1 MGFLSKFEGKMEET
15 VEGVAQ
21 QLGGAQ
27 LSPVQ
32 IMKRA
37 EKQMRREK
45 MVGAGRQYAPTL
57 YTVLVSE
64 FDDARMFSYYPT
76 LAGEVETYLRA
87 QAAEAGLVMDGQP
100 LVRFIADPQL
110 KRGKFDVVAE
120 MVAAQTVQ
128 KLRAEENARYGLDFE
143 PHGRAAVGAAVA
155 GAGAEAGAGF
165 SGAEGVTGGAGRA
178 SDTFDNMGAGNRGGQ
193 PGAGNAEQPGVGS
206 TAQPPAADDQVTVM
220 FGTQGNK
227 PTIQPGPRKSVQ
239 DAYFYDEVRDR
250 AYFLT
255 GKPQRVG
262 REATNDVV
270 VPDINVSRVHAEIRM
285 EDNGTWVISDLG
297 STNGLYVNGRRVKSQ
312 PLKDADMVVMGTTKL
327 EFQLLS

>member
-1 MGFLSKFEGKMEET
+1 
-15 VEGVAQ
+15 
-21 QLGGAQ
+21 
-27 LSPVQ
+27 
-32 IMKRA
+32 
-37 EKQMRREK
+37 
-45 MVGAGRQYAPTL
+45 
-57 YTVLVSE
+57 
-64 FDDARMFSYYPT
+64 
-76 LAGEVETYLRA
+76 
-87 QAAEAGLVMDGQP
+87 
-100 LVRFIADPQL
+100 
-110 KRGKFDVVAE
+110 
-120 MVAAQTVQ
+120 
-128 KLRAEENARYGLDFE
+128 
-143 PHGRAAVGAAVA
+143 VA
-155 GAGAEAGAGF
+155 GAGAGPGAGF

-178 SDTFDNMGAGNRGGQ
+178 SDTFDNMGAGSLDVQ
-193 PGAGNAEQPGVGS
+193 PDVNAK
-206 TAQPPAADDQVTVM
+206 TQPPAADDQVTVM
-220 FGTQGNK
+220 FGVQGNK